1 MAQIGTIYNY
11 EAFVDYGVNIWCV
24 NTSGANTP
32 VYDSSSGMS
41 NPARIYFYRNGYGFP
56 SLGYINVTDGLQ
68 ENPLYNCGIY
78 TTTINGTSYMV
89 VRLRRSEELYNSS
102 GTYQRMLP
110 SGMEMAIFEGSAGAS
125 NKHYLAIQWIK
136 ENGVWVRPVGSSYGF
151 VDTGARE
158 YACDTNWSIKH
169 AYN

>member
-24 NTSGANTP
+24 NTSGASTP
-32 VYDSSSGMS
+32 VFDSSSGMS
-41 NPARIYFYRNGYGFP
+41 NPVRIYFYHSGYGFP
-56 SLGYINVTDGLQ
+56 SSGFINVTGGP
-68 ENPLYNCGIY
+68 EINPLYNCG
-78 TTTINGTSYMV
+78 TRTTINGSMHTV

-110 SGMEMAIFEGSAGAS
+110 SGMEMAIFDGSAGAS

-151 VDTGARE
+151 VDSGARE